1 MIDNNCLIKPHT
13 NSRMVLGIIIFQLLR
28 VVGTQII
35 YIEIWRCE
43 MKQFKILSDKCLESI
58 TGSGGN
64 LGPGFGVIIP

>member
-1 MIDNNCLIKPHT
+1 
-13 NSRMVLGIIIFQLLR
+13 
-28 VVGTQII
+28 
-35 YIEIWRCE
+35 